1 MENSLSNRNRV
12 MALPSLLACP
22 WKRRSFHNSH
32 GIRAP
37 ASANSLTYTYS
48 SQTKAHFPRSL
59 AGQDPISGPC
69 CYCRVTSTRIMP
81 VPSETGSSGDAVILS
96 HVPNRGSAAPG
107 PARAPLH
114 LFVILLTGKV
124 LRDTFSSVFRIPLGL
139 P

>member
-1 MENSLSNRNRV
+1 
-12 MALPSLLACP
+12 
-22 WKRRSFHNSH
+22 
-32 GIRAP
+32 
-37 ASANSLTYTYS
+37 
-48 SQTKAHFPRSL
+48 
-59 AGQDPISGPC
+59 
-69 CYCRVTSTRIMP
+69 MP

-139 P
+139 PGKKFLTGRSASGSRCWRHPLA